1 MWIDAAR
8 IDFIAGGGVLALF
21 PRRAPR
27 LACYASCLLE
37 PDGFR
42 IELTAAKWP
51 PAGSVGVR

>member
-37 PDGFR
+37 PDG
-42 IELTAAKWP
+42 
-51 PAGSVGVR
+51 